1 MPGHSDTSP
10 SNSKW
15 IASVAGSVL
24 ALQGNIENR
33 LSELDSKLDDL
44 DARVS
49 EEATETAQQFR
60 MLREAHTGATRKIR
74 HGKKRRHSK
83 KKKRSHSK
91 RKRHSKK
98 KKRSRRRR
106 RSLYKFTGVLYKS
119 HSSIILFNSLILS
132 YIFSVFL
139 MYFKKYCCK

>member
-1 MPGHSDTSP
+1 MPGNTTKP
-10 SNSKW
+10 PISKW

-24 ALQGNIENR
+24 ILEKNIDAR
-33 LSELDSKLDDL
+33 ISELESKLEDL
-44 DARVS
+44 DAKVS
-49 EEATETAQQFR
+49 EEAIETAQQFR
-60 MLREAHTGATRKIR
+60 ILREANTAGTRKIR

-106 RSLYKFTGVLYKS
+106 R
-119 HSSIILFNSLILS
+119 
-132 YIFSVFL
+132 
-139 MYFKKYCCK
+139 